1 MMGISAKLWPAI
13 SLTVGLLTVSCAPAN
28 QQATPPPP
36 APPAAQ
42 PSPVPSPPVAQQP
55 NNPPPAAPPAAPPP
69 ANQPLFCEGR
79 MTNGWAFRA
88 DFVPGG
94 FTQIRWTRDG
104 EQPQIS
110 TLTFSETNAQG
121 ERIYR
126 GAFRAATNVTL
137 VDLSRGNVRPG
148 SEVSVGVDEW
158 GWSRGQ
164 CRS

>member
-1 MMGISAKLWPAI
+1 MMGIPVKPWPAI
-13 SLTVGLLTVSCAPAN
+13 ALTVGLLTVSCAPAN
-28 QQATPPPP
+28 QQATTPPP
-36 APPAAQ
+36 APPAAP
-42 PSPVPSPPVAQQP
+42 PSPPAPSPPVAQQP
-55 NNPPPAAPPAAPPP
+55 NNPPPAAPPP
-69 ANQPLFCEGR
+69 ANQTLFCEGR

-88 DFVPGG
+88 EHALGG
-94 FTQIRWTRDG
+94 FSQIRWTRDG
-104 EQPQIS
+104 EEPQIS

-137 VDLSRGNVRPG
+137 VDLSRGNVRSG

-158 GWSRGQ
+158 GWSRGL